1 MRSIYKVTYTK
12 RVGGIGTILVKAHNE
27 QDALVNAKHLCF
39 TGSDFRNP
47 TLTDEVYIKTRKQG
61 FYGSCRM
68 N

>member
-1 MRSIYKVTYTK
+1 MVSTYKVTYTK
-12 RVGGIGTILVKAHNE
+12 RIGGKGTILVKAHNE
-27 QDALVNAKHLCF
+27 QEALISAKYLCF

-47 TLTDEVYIKTRKQG
+47 TLTDEVYTKTRKQG